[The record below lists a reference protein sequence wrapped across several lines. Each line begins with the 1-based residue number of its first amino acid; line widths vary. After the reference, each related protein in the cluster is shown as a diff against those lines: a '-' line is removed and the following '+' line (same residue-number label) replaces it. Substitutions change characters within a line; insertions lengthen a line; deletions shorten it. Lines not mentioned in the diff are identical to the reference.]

1 MSVKFIDSDKLLKS
15 FKELPEKMNTALGDE
30 LEKIGEEIRDEAK
43 RLAPVRT
50 GALRESIKKKVW
62 RRSGQTT
69 VKVLADYPKTGKFR
83 KTKTRKQVAGSKEYY
98 AFAVEYGTKHV
109 KAQPFLMPAARK
121 AEDGLE
127 KRVSSSMDVVLN
139 KEFRV

>member
-1 MSVKFIDSDKLLKS
+1 MSVKVIGSDKLLKA
-15 FKELPEKMNTALGDE
+15 FAELPEKMNKALGDE
-30 LEKIGEEIRDEAK
+30 LEKTGEEIRDEAK

-50 GALRESIKKKVW
+50 GALRESIKKRVW
-62 RRSGQTT
+62 RRNGRTT

-83 KTKTRKQVAGSKEYY
+83 KTKTRKQAAGSREYY

-109 KAQPFLMPAARK
+109 EAQPFLMPAARK

-127 KRVSSSMDVVLN
+127 RRVSSNMAIVLD
-139 KEFRV
+139 KELRT

>member
-1 MSVKFIDSDKLLKS
+1 MSVKVIGSDKLLKA
-15 FKELPEKMNTALGDE
+15 FAELPEKMNKALGDE
-30 LEKIGEEIRDEAK
+30 LEKTGEEIRDEAK

-50 GALRESIKKKVW
+50 GALRESIKKRVW
-62 RRSGQTT
+62 RRNGRTT

-83 KTKTRKQVAGSKEYY
+83 KTKTRKQAAGSREYY

-109 KAQPFLMPAARK
+109 EAQPFLMPAARK

-127 KRVSSSMDVVLN
+127 RRVSSNMDIVLD
-139 KEFRV
+139 KELRT